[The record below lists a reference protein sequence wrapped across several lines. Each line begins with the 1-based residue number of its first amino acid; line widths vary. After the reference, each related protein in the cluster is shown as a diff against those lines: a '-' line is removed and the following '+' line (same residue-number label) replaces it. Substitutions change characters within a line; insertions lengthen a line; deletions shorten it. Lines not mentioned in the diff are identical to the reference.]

1 MHTILRTLLITLLC
15 CFTLAQPTAA
25 KPYST
30 AIIPVG
36 SGSSAFAMA
45 NNAVALTNDLS
56 AVLHNP
62 ASLSFTPIREFG
74 MGFELSSQ
82 QASTDFLDSTTKSE
96 ISRLRL
102 AHIGVLHAVPTTQGG
117 LSFAGL
123 YHTPYLFDE
132 SYAYK
137 SSEPYRGI
145 TYSFDKIYK
154 VHGAL
159 RYWSG
164 AFGVQVAPG
173 LGVGATVSLVRGSD
187 ETHETYT
194 ELTDTFVVDATD
206 DLIKRDYLG
215 YDVRFGVLY
224 SLADRWRFGARFELP
239 QSIGFDEQGR
249 RSFTLEQDIDDQSLV
264 NTGHLRSSYRAAGG
278 VMVTLP
284 SVTISAD
291 ARGRFPYQYALPGEN
306 VPESSPASSFKVGAG
321 AGVEVAIP
329 NSAFTFRLGYSWD
342 EYDPYVFVFEYDDQ
356 PIRWDEQNIIVKGD
370 RNLITTGLSFV
381 SGQMHLGL
389 SYGYRFWSLETVD
402 IVDNFTTDYS
412 HHQGAISLSLR
423 Y

>member
-1 MHTILRTLLITLLC
+1 
-15 CFTLAQPTAA
+15 
-25 KPYST
+25 
-30 AIIPVG
+30 
-36 SGSSAFAMA
+36 
-45 NNAVALTNDLS
+45 
-56 AVLHNP
+56 
-62 ASLSFTPIREFG
+62 
-74 MGFELSSQ
+74 
-82 QASTDFLDSTTKSE
+82 
-96 ISRLRL
+96 
-102 AHIGVLHAVPTTQGG
+102 
-117 LSFAGL
+117 
-123 YHTPYLFDE
+123 
-132 SYAYK
+132 
-137 SSEPYRGI
+137 
-145 TYSFDKIYK
+145 
-154 VHGAL
+154 
-159 RYWSG
+159 
-164 AFGVQVAPG
+164 
-173 LGVGATVSLVRGSD
+173 
-187 ETHETYT
+187 
-194 ELTDTFVVDATD
+194 
-206 DLIKRDYLG
+206 
-215 YDVRFGVLY
+215 
-224 SLADRWRFGARFELP
+224 
-239 QSIGFDEQGR
+239 
-249 RSFTLEQDIDDQSLV
+249 
-264 NTGHLRSSYRAAGG
+264 
-278 VMVTLP
+278 MVTLP